1 MRYAS
6 AAGLLPASLGS
17 LALLGPANCSQVR
30 FWPALPA
37 PHRAK
42 LLVDVDGS
50 RAFALPLEDR
60 VQILGSHVLAHAVWA
75 RQRTRAQLR
84 TSAGRALSQTSN
96 GVTLF
101 RCEIN
106 KRPSW
111 SRQPGFSHPP
121 APQHQCCQCA
131 ARRLLNIYG
140 RFFISRVLHSRAHSS
155 NIERRGVGGE
165 HRTSG
170 QPVGVYLSHTGT
182 TIRCSKS
189 CLWHTI

>member
-1 MRYAS
+1 MCFRISSTGRVLLMLLFSRGRTCRLTGARVAPPPTSSVRYAS
-6 AAGLLPASLGS
+6 ATGLFPASLES
-17 LALLGPANCSQVR
+17 LALLSPANCSQVR

-42 LLVDVDGS
+42 LLVDVDGP

-96 GVTLF
+96 GVALF

-106 KRPSW
+106 KRPSCLNLGW
-111 SRQPGFSHPP
+111 SSSPP
-121 APQHQCCQCA
+121 PPPNFNVAKA
-131 ARRLLNIYG
+131 
-140 RFFISRVLHSRAHSS
+140 SRGS
-155 NIERRGVGGE
+155 
-165 HRTSG
+165 
-170 QPVGVYLSHTGT
+170 
-182 TIRCSKS
+182 
-189 CLWHTI
+189 LWT